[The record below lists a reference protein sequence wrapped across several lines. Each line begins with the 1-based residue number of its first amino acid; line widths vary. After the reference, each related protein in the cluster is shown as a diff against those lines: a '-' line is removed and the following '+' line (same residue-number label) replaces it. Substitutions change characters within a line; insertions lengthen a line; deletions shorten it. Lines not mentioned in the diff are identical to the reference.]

1 MPGRRL
7 FSNWM
12 SDPAAA
18 YMTLF
23 ESLTN
28 RERQV
33 LILVSRGLM
42 NCQVAARLGL
52 SERTIEAHRVSGYR
66 RLGIKTLGELT
77 RFLEHIPD
85 EKLTV

>member
-1 MPGRRL
+1 
-7 FSNWM
+7 M

-33 LILVSRGLM
+33 LILVSLGLM
-42 NCQVAARLGL
+42 NCQVAARLDL
-52 SERTIEAHRVSGYR
+52 SEQTIEAHRASGYR